1 MIQFLSGAIFMG
13 YLVCC
18 GFFLRAHRQTGD
30 TLFRY
35 FALGFGLLALER
47 VLLATAQLA
56 HESQPAIYL
65 LRLAAHVLIIVAVI
79 RKNAG
84 AGR

>member
-18 GFFLRAHRQTGD
+18 SFFLRAHRQTSD
-30 TLFRY
+30 PLFHF

-47 VLLATAQLA
+47 VLLASAQLA
-56 HESQPAIYL
+56 HEHQPAIYL
-65 LRLAAHVLIIVAVI
+65 LRLAAHALIIVAVI
-79 RKNAG
+79 RKNAS